1 LIEVVISTLL
11 VGLVVT
17 GALKSVGAVVRGR
30 TYAGDSGK
38 AEHLAAQ
45 LMAEILPKA
54 YRDPDGL
61 AVFGLELGENASVRA
76 NWDDVDDYHLLSSS
90 PPLDALGTPLL
101 ESSGWE
107 WSVVVEWVNPQ
118 NPSLPILS
126 GQGVKR
132 ITVTVKRD
140 GTVLA
145 RQSALRSLEYPGT

>member
-17 GALKSVGAVVRGR
+17 GALHSVGAVVRGR
-30 TYAGDSGK
+30 MHAGDAGK

-61 AVFGLELGENASVRA
+61 ALFGLELGENPSVRTQ
-76 NWDDVDDYHLLSSS
+76 WDDVDDYHLLSSS
-90 PPLDALGTPLL
+90 PPKDANGTPLL

-107 WSVVVEWVNPQ
+107 RSVVVEWVNPQ
-118 NPSLPILS
+118 NPALPSLT

-145 RQSALRSLEYPGT
+145 KHSALRSIDYPGT